1 MITGGLTSNG
11 GIPAVATLS
20 GILTDPQFRLVV
32 RALEQ
37 REGVDLLS
45 APKITTV
52 SGRQARIA
60 IEDTQTIILGLNV
73 QALGGQGV
81 APVAPAG
88 P

>member
-1 MITGGLTSNG
+1 
-11 GIPAVATLS
+11 
-20 GILTDPQFRLVV
+20 
-32 RALEQ
+32 
-37 REGVDLLS
+37 LS

-60 IEDTQTIILGLNV
+60 IEDTQTIILGFDV

-81 APVAPAG
+81 APVGAPAG